1 MRTPRR
7 SRAALLVGV
16 AAAAAAVFLLG
27 PAGSGGGTP
36 RQQTAAQEVVGES
49 WRGLIG
55 PPQADVALGQRAIV
69 VLKAPSLA
77 DRVDESGGI
86 ASTRDERRWTAG
98 AFAAQ
103 KQLIT
108 NLAVQGV
115 AIRPEYTF
123 ARVLNGFSAALGP
136 AAIAVLERTPTV
148 AGVYP
153 VRAAFPAAVSHTA
166 LASTAFAPDS
176 GRRVGVRLPGADG
189 AGVTVALIDTGV
201 DRTHPY
207 LHGRVAAGVDVV
219 DGAGPADAGKNP
231 DDPTQQETHG
241 TELAG
246 LLVGRGGPGR
256 LAGVAPGAA
265 VVPIRAAG
273 WQRDASGGYAQYGRT
288 DQLIR
293 ALELAVDPNDDG
305 DAHDAARVA
314 LVGLGERFAAF
325 ADSPEARAVDGA
337 LALDTLVV
345 APAGNEGTAGPGF
358 GSVAGPGGAPGSLT
372 VGAADTRATLEDVR
386 VVMRRGLDVLLDR
399 SVPLLNAV
407 APSEPLSLAPGEQ
420 RAGGAALS
428 DFFDRSGFSVVA
440 GRAAVV
446 PAGERASG

>member
-166 LASTAFAPDS
+166 LASPAFAADS
-176 GRRVGVRLPGADG
+176 GRRVGVALPGADG
-189 AGVTVALIDTGV
+189 AGVTVALIDPGV
-201 DRTHPY
+201 DRSQPY
-207 LHGRVAAGVDVV
+207 LHGGVAAGFDVV
-219 DGAGPADAGKNP
+219 DGAGPADPGKNP
-231 DDPTQQETHG
+231 DDPAQQETHG

-246 LLVGRGGPGR
+246 LLVGRGGPGG
-256 LAGVAPGAA
+256 LAGVAPGAT

-273 WQRDASGGYAQYGRT
+273 WQRDASGGDAPDARSGPPLPAPPPAPRPHQGGGPP
-288 DQLIR
+288 R
-293 ALELAVDPNDDG
+293 APP
-305 DAHDAARVA
+305 AAP
-314 LVGLGERFAAF
+314 LGVG
-325 ADSPEARAVDGA
+325 
-337 LALDTLVV
+337 
-345 APAGNEGTAGPGF
+345 APA
-358 GSVAGPGGAPGSLT
+358 
-372 VGAADTRATLEDVR
+372 
-386 VVMRRGLDVLLDR
+386 
-399 SVPLLNAV
+399 
-407 APSEPLSLAPGEQ
+407 
-420 RAGGAALS
+420 AALPPTPP
-428 DFFDRSGFSVVA
+428 
-440 GRAAVV
+440 
-446 PAGERASG
+446 PA